1 MPSKDN
7 LIEQDSQQLSEVQ
20 RDEPSNWENSS
31 DSKGESQKGI
41 IAWFTHNSV
50 AANLLMWIIV
60 IGGIASIFTIEKQT
74 FPKFVINNIQIQ
86 VAYPAAAPE
95 EVEQGILMPI
105 EESLQGLDGIKKI
118 RATATEGMASLV
130 VEVQSNYELQQL
142 LDEINM
148 RVDAIRTFPENI
160 EQPQIFQMRFS
171 DPVARI
177 QVYGELNERELKD
190 LAINF
195 RPEVAAIPGV
205 GRAELEATRAYEVA
219 IEITDEKL
227 QEYALDFDQVAQ
239 AVRNSSLDLPGG
251 SIKAAAG
258 NILLRTKAQA
268 YYGSEFAGIVL
279 RTNSDGSRIT
289 LEDVANINDGF
300 EERAGFSSF
309 NGQQT
314 VMINVF
320 TAEGQNDID
329 VSEGVREFVN
339 LKNTQLPSTVKLAV
353 WADRSFYLKDRLNL
367 MLKNMAFGGFFV
379 FIILAIFLQLRLA
392 FWVLIGM
399 VVSFLGAMALMPA
412 VDDLTINMLT
422 LFGFILVLGIVV
434 DDAIIIGESVYSEV
448 EKSGQSPNSVI
459 VGAKRVAM
467 PATFGVLTTI
477 CAFIPMVSIGG
488 MMGAFWGSIG
498 WIVILCLGFSLVESK
513 WILPAHLAQMRPPK
527 NKTTNS
533 AKAFP
538 PNFFERMRVKASDG
552 LQSFCDNKYKP
563 LLEFSL
569 IHRYNTMAVFFALML
584 VSVGVVKGGFVR
596 WEFFPK
602 LPSDFIQAEIVMEN
616 GTNSEATNTAVHR
629 VAMALEQVD
638 SNLQATNQED
648 ALTHYF
654 SGSYTETTGMVIVE
668 LTKGEDRATNSFE
681 IVDQWRQATGD
692 IAGTK
697 SINFSQMMGGPQ
709 QGKPISFQL
718 RGNNIEQL
726 SLVAA
731 KLKLRLGAFE
741 GVYDIEDSYSDG
753 NREILVTLTANGES
767 LGFTASDVARQ
778 VRQAFYGAEA
788 QRILRGTE
796 EVKVMVRYP
805 LASRQ
810 SVSDLQKMHLRS
822 PSGTMVPF
830 AEIAN
835 IEFTVGSPSITR
847 IDQFR
852 SVTVSAD
859 VQTDVI
865 EAHQVVTQLRASF
878 EEEIARNY
886 PGVTFALEGMSQ
898 EEAESLT
905 DLALAAFAALLGIYA
920 LLAIPLKSYSQ
931 PLIIMSVI
939 PFGFIGA
946 LIGHLLLGL
955 SFSIL
960 SVFGLVALSGVVVN
974 DSLIMVDFVNR
985 ARAQGLTI
993 KSAALQAG
1001 TQRFRAIILTSA
1013 TTFFGLL
1020 PIVLERSLQ
1029 AQIVIPMAISLA
1041 FGILFATVI
1050 TLILIP
1056 SLYMILDD
1064 IRQAFEKLKA
1074 NKGDREPI

>member
-1 MPSKDN
+1 MPSK
-7 LIEQDSQQLSEVQ
+7 
-20 RDEPSNWENSS
+20 NSS
-31 DSKGESQKGI
+31 TEPQTESPTQNPVEKQTGI

-50 AANLLMWIIV
+50 AANLLMWMIIV
-60 IGGIASIFTIEKQT
+60 GGIASIFTIEKQT
-74 FPKFVINNIQIQ
+74 FPNFDINNIQIQ
-86 VAYPAAAPE
+86 VAYPSAAPQ

-118 RATATEGMASLV
+118 RATATEGMASFI
-130 VEVQSNYELQQL
+130 VEVQSDYDLQQL
-142 LDEINM
+142 LDEINT

-160 EQPQIFQMRFS
+160 EEPQIFQMRFT

-177 QVYGELNERELKD
+177 QVYGELSESELKE
-190 LAINF
+190 LAISF
-195 RPEVAAIPGV
+195 RPIVAAIPGV
-205 GRAELEATRAYEVA
+205 GRAELEATRAYEIA

-251 SIKAAAG
+251 SIKAADG

-268 YYGSEFAGIVL
+268 YYGNEFAEVIL

-289 LEDVANINDGF
+289 LADVATINDGF
-300 EERAGFSSF
+300 EERSGFSSF

-329 VSEGVREFVN
+329 VSTGVREFVD
-339 LKNTQLPSTVKLAV
+339 LKNTELPKTVALAV

-379 FIILAIFLQLRLA
+379 FIILALFLRLRLA
-392 FWVLIGM
+392 FWVLVGM
-399 VVSFLGAMALMPA
+399 TVSFLGAMALMPA

-434 DDAIIIGESVYSEV
+434 DDAIIIGESVYSEI
-448 EKSGQSPNSVI
+448 EKKGQSPTSVI
-459 VGAKRVAM
+459 IGAKRVAM

-498 WIVILCLGFSLVESK
+498 WIVILCLGFSLIESK
-513 WILPAHLAQMRPPK
+513 WILPAHLAKMKHQKGPS
-527 NKTTNS
+527 TS
-533 AKAFP
+533 
-538 PNFFERMRVKASDG
+538 PNFFERIRLKTSAG
-552 LQSFCDNKYKP
+552 LQYFIEHKYQP
-563 LLEFSL
+563 LLELSL
-569 IHRYNTMAVFFALML
+569 THRYNTMAIFFALML
-584 VSVGVVKGGFVR
+584 VAVGVVKGGFVR

-602 LPSDFIQAEIVMEN
+602 LPSDFIQAEIIMEN
-616 GTNSEATNTAVHR
+616 GTNSDTTNAAVKR
-629 VAMALEQVD
+629 VGLALEQID
-638 SNLQATNQED
+638 TDLQNTNAEH

-654 SGSYTETTGMVIVE
+654 SGSYSETTGMVIVE
-668 LTKGEDRATNSFE
+668 LTKGEDRETNSFE
-681 IVDQWRQATGD
+681 IVNLWRQA
-692 IAGTK
+692 AGTIPGAK
-697 SINFSQMMGGPQ
+697 SINFSQMMGGPP

-726 SLVAA
+726 RAA
-731 KLKLRLGAFE
+731 ALTLKEQLAAFE
-741 GVYDIEDSYSDG
+741 GVYDIEDSYSGG
-753 NREILVTLTANGES
+753 NREILVTLTPKGES
-767 LGFTASDVARQ
+767 LGFTLGAVARQ

-805 LASRQ
+805 LESRQ
-810 SVSDLQKMHLRS
+810 SVSNLQRMHLRT
-822 PSGTMVPF
+822 PSGAMVPF
-830 AEIAN
+830 SEIAN
-835 IEFTVGSPSITR
+835 IEFAQGSPSITR

-859 VQTDVI
+859 AEANVVEARKVI
-865 EAHQVVTQLRASF
+865 ADIKKSF
-878 EEEIARNY
+878 EANIAQQY
-886 PGVTFALEGMSQ
+886 PGVSFALEGMSQ
-898 EEAESLT
+898 EEQDSLA
-905 DLALAAFAALLGIYA
+905 DLALAAVGALLGIYA
-920 LLAIPLKSYSQ
+920 LLAIPLRSYSQ

-946 LIGHLLLGL
+946 LVGHMVLGL

-985 ARAQGLTI
+985 ARAQGLPI
-993 KSAALQAG
+993 KSAAVQAG
-1001 TQRFRAIILTSA
+1001 MQRFRAIILTSA

-1056 SLYMILDD
+1056 SLYLMLDD
-1064 IRQAFEKLKA
+1064 IHQLLGKLK
-1074 NKGDREPI
+1074 NKKKPLT

>member
-1 MPSKDN
+1 MLSKD
-7 LIEQDSQQLSEVQ
+7 SHP
-20 RDEPSNWENSS
+20 EPQAEN
-31 DSKGESQKGI
+31 QAGI
-41 IAWFTHNSV
+41 IAWFTHNTV
-50 AANLLMWIIV
+50 AANLLMWMIIA
-60 IGGIASIFTIEKQT
+60 GGIASIFTIEKQT
-74 FPKFVINNIQIQ
+74 FPNFDINNIQIQ
-86 VAYPAAAPE
+86 VAYPSAAPE

-118 RATATEGMASLV
+118 RATATEGMASFV
-130 VEVQSNYELQQL
+130 IEVQSDYELQQL

-160 EQPQIFQMRFS
+160 EEPQIYQMRFN

-177 QVYGELNERELKD
+177 QVYGELSEWELKE
-190 LAINF
+190 LAISL
-195 RPEVAAIPGV
+195 RPNVAAIPGV
-205 GRAELEATRAYEVA
+205 GRAELDATRAYEVA
-219 IEITDEKL
+219 IEITDQKL

-251 SIKAAAG
+251 SIKAAEG

-268 YYGSEFAGIVL
+268 YYGNEFSEIVL
-279 RTNSDGSRIT
+279 RTNSDGTRIT
-289 LEDVANINDGF
+289 LADVATISDGF
-300 EERAGFSSF
+300 EERSGFSSF

-314 VMINVF
+314 VMISVF

-329 VSEGVREFVN
+329 VSAGVRDFVN
-339 LKNTQLPSTVKLAV
+339 LKNTQLPEAVALAV

-379 FIILAIFLQLRLA
+379 FIILALFLRLRLA
-392 FWVLIGM
+392 FWVLVGM
-399 VVSFLGAMALMPA
+399 AVSFLGAMAIMPA

-434 DDAIIIGESVYSEV
+434 DDAIIIGESVYSEI
-448 EKSGQSPNSVI
+448 EKNGQSTTSVI
-459 VGAKRVAM
+459 IGAKRVAM

-498 WIVILCLGFSLVESK
+498 WIVILCLGFSLIESK
-513 WILPAHLAQMRPPK
+513 WILPAHLAHMKIKK
-527 NKTTNS
+527 NS
-533 AKAFP
+533 SVS
-538 PNFFERMRVKASDG
+538 PNFFERCRVKTSAG
-552 LQSFCDNKYKP
+552 LQYFIEYKYQP
-563 LLEFSL
+563 LLKLSL
-569 IHRYNTMAVFFALML
+569 THRYNTMAIFFALML
-584 VSVGVVKGGFVR
+584 LSVGLVQGGFVR

-616 GTNSEATNTAVHR
+616 GTNSDVTNAAVKR
-629 VAMALEQVD
+629 VGLALEQVD
-638 SNLQATNQED
+638 MQLQATNAED

-654 SGSYTETTGMVIVE
+654 SGSYSETTGRVIVE
-668 LTKGEDRATNSFE
+668 LTKGEDRETNSFE
-681 IVDQWRQATGD
+681 IVNLWRQATGV
-692 IAGTK
+692 IVGAK

-726 SLVAA
+726 RAA
-731 KLKLRLGAFE
+731 ALELKQQLAAFE
-741 GVYDIEDSYSDG
+741 GVYDIEDSYGDG
-753 NREILVTLTANGES
+753 NREILVTLTPKGES
-767 LGFTASDVARQ
+767 LGFTLSDVARQ

-788 QRILRGTE
+788 QRILRDTE

-805 LASRQ
+805 LESRQ
-810 SVSDLQKMHLRS
+810 SVSDLQEMHLRT
-822 PSGTMVPF
+822 PTGAMVPF

-835 IEFTVGSPSITR
+835 IEFAQGSPSISR

-859 VQTDVI
+859 AEASVI
-865 EAHQVVTQLRASF
+865 EARKVISEIKASF
-878 EEEIARNY
+878 EADIAREY
-886 PGVTFALEGMSQ
+886 PGVSFALEGMSQ
-898 EEAESLT
+898 EEADSLA
-905 DLALAAFAALLGIYA
+905 DLALAAVGALLGIYA

-946 LIGHLLLGL
+946 LIGHLVLGL

-985 ARAQGLTI
+985 ARAQGLPI
-993 KSAALQAG
+993 KSAAVQAG
-1001 TQRFRAIILTSA
+1001 MQRFRAIILTSA

-1056 SLYMILDD
+1056 CLYLMLDD
-1064 IRQAFEKLKA
+1064 IHQLLKKFNN
-1074 NKGDREPI
+1074 NKSQLEQT

>member
-1 MPSKDN
+1 MSSKDSST
-7 LIEQDSQQLSEVQ
+7 EPQAGQQPDSPVE
-20 RDEPSNWENSS
+20 R
-31 DSKGESQKGI
+31 QKGI

-50 AANLLMWIIV
+50 AANLLMWMIIV
-60 IGGIASIFTIEKQT
+60 GGIASIFTIEKQT
-74 FPKFVINNIQIQ
+74 FPNFDINNIQIQ
-86 VAYPAAAPE
+86 VAYPSAAPQ

-118 RATATEGMASLV
+118 RATATEGMASFV
-130 VEVQSNYELQQL
+130 VEVQSDYDLQQL
-142 LDEINM
+142 LDEINT
-148 RVDAIRTFPENI
+148 RVDAIRTFPDNI
-160 EQPQIFQMRFS
+160 EEPQIFQMRFT

-177 QVYGELNERELKD
+177 QVYGELSESELKE
-190 LAINF
+190 LAIRF
-195 RPEVAAIPGV
+195 RPIVAAIPGV
-205 GRAELEATRAYEVA
+205 GRAELEATRAYEIA

-227 QEYALDFDQVAQ
+227 QEYAVDFDQVAQ

-251 SIKAAAG
+251 SIKAADG

-268 YYGSEFAGIVL
+268 YYGNEFAEIIL

-289 LEDVANINDGF
+289 LADVATISDGF

-329 VSEGVREFVN
+329 VSAGVRDFVN
-339 LKNTQLPSTVKLAV
+339 LKNIELPKTVALAV

-379 FIILAIFLQLRLA
+379 FIILALFLRLRLA
-392 FWVLIGM
+392 FWVLVGM
-399 VVSFLGAMALMPA
+399 MVSFLGAMALMPA
-412 VDDLTINMLT
+412 VDDLSINMLT

-434 DDAIIIGESVYSEV
+434 DDAIIIGESVYSEI
-448 EKSGQSPNSVI
+448 EKKGQSPTSVI
-459 VGAKRVAM
+459 IGAKRVAM

-498 WIVILCLGFSLVESK
+498 WIVILCLGFSLIESK
-513 WILPAHLAQMRPPK
+513 WILPAHLAQMKHQKGPS
-527 NKTTNS
+527 NS
-533 AKAFP
+533 
-538 PNFFERMRVKASDG
+538 PNVFERIRLKTSAG
-552 LQSFCDNKYKP
+552 LQYFIEYKYQP
-563 LLEFSL
+563 LLDLSL
-569 IHRYNTMAVFFALML
+569 THRYNTMAIFFALML
-584 VSVGVVKGGFVR
+584 LSVGVVKGGFVR

-616 GTNSEATNTAVHR
+616 GTHSDATNAAVKR
-629 VAMALEQVD
+629 VGLALEQVD
-638 SNLQATNQED
+638 TDLQTTNAEY

-654 SGSYTETTGMVIVE
+654 SGSYSETTGMVIVE
-668 LTKGEDRATNSFE
+668 LTKGEDRETNSFE
-681 IVDQWRQATGD
+681 IVNLWRQA
-692 IAGTK
+692 AGTIPGAK
-697 SINFSQMMGGPQ
+697 SINFSQMMGGPP

-726 SLVAA
+726 RAA
-731 KLKLRLGAFE
+731 ALELKEQLAAFE
-741 GVYDIEDSYSDG
+741 GVYDIEDSYSGG
-753 NREILVTLTANGES
+753 NREILVTLTPKGES
-767 LGFTASDVARQ
+767 LGFTLGSVARQ
-778 VRQAFYGAEA
+778 VRHAFYGAEA

-796 EVKVMVRYP
+796 EVKVMIRYP
-805 LASRQ
+805 LESRQ
-810 SVSDLQKMHLRS
+810 SVSDLQGMHLRT
-822 PSGTMVPF
+822 PSGAMVPF

-835 IEFTVGSPSITR
+835 IEFAQGSPSITR
-847 IDQFR
+847 VDQFR

-859 VQTDVI
+859 AEASIVEARNVI
-865 EAHQVVTQLRASF
+865 ADIKKSF
-878 EEEIARNY
+878 EANIAQQY
-886 PGVTFALEGMSQ
+886 PGVSFALEGMSQ
-898 EEAESLT
+898 EEQDSLA
-905 DLALAAFAALLGIYA
+905 DLALAAVGALLGIYA
-920 LLAIPLKSYSQ
+920 LLAIPLRSYSQ

-946 LIGHLLLGL
+946 LVGHIVLGL

-985 ARAQGLTI
+985 ARAQGLPI
-993 KSAALQAG
+993 KSAAVRAG
-1001 TQRFRAIILTSA
+1001 MQRFRAIILTSA

-1056 SLYMILDD
+1056 SLYLMLDD
-1064 IRQAFEKLKA
+1064 IHRLLGEFKNKRGPLGQA
-1074 NKGDREPI
+1074 

>member
-1 MPSKDN
+1 MSNKDN
-7 LIEQDSQQLSEVQ
+7 PIEQGSQQQPTSP
-20 RDEPSNWENSS
+20 RDEQPQTEA
-31 DSKGESQKGI
+31 KVESQKGI

-60 IGGIASIFTIEKQT
+60 VGGITSILTIEKQT
-74 FPKFVINNIQIQ
+74 FPNFVINNIQIQ
-86 VAYPAAAPE
+86 VSYPAAAPQ

-118 RATATEGMASLV
+118 RATATEGMASLII
-130 VEVQSNYELQQL
+130 EVQNGYELQQL

-177 QVYGELNERELKD
+177 QVYGELNERELKE

-239 AVRNSSLDLPGG
+239 AVRDSSLDLPGG
-251 SIKAAAG
+251 SIKAIDG

-268 YYGSEFAGIVL
+268 YYGNEFAEIVL
-279 RTNSDGSRIT
+279 RTNSDGSRII
-289 LEDVANINDGF
+289 LGDVANISDGF
-300 EERAGFSSF
+300 EERSGFSSF

-329 VSEGVREFVN
+329 VSAGVRDFVN
-339 LKNTQLPSTVKLAV
+339 LKNNDLPHTVALAV

-379 FIILAIFLQLRLA
+379 FIILALFLQLRLA

-399 VVSFLGAMALMPA
+399 AVSFLGAMALMPA
-412 VDDLTINMLT
+412 VDNLTINMLT

-448 EKSGQSPNSVI
+448 EKNGQSPNSVI

-498 WIVILCLGFSLVESK
+498 WIVILCLGFSLIESK
-513 WILPAHLAQMRPPK
+513 WILPAHLARMKPSK
-527 NKTTNS
+527 NKTTDTE
-533 AKAFP
+533 KTLL
-538 PNFFERMRVKASDG
+538 PNLFERIRARASSS
-552 LQSFCDNKYKP
+552 LQSFCDNKYQP
-563 LLEFSL
+563 LLELSL
-569 IHRYNTMAVFFALML
+569 THRYNTMAIFFALLL
-584 VSVGVVKGGFVR
+584 VSVGLVKGGFVR

-616 GTNSEATNTAVHR
+616 GTNSEVTNAVVKR
-629 VAMALEQVD
+629 VAEALEQVD
-638 SNLQATNQED
+638 RNLQATNQED

-668 LTKGEDRATNSFE
+668 LTKGEDRETNSFE
-681 IVDQWRQATGD
+681 IVNQWRQATGA
-692 IAGTK
+692 IAGAK

-718 RGNNIEQL
+718 RGNNMEQL
-726 SLVAA
+726 SSAA
-731 KLKLRLGAFE
+731 TELKLKLAAFE

-753 NREILVTLTANGES
+753 NREILVALTANGES
-767 LGFTASDVARQ
+767 LGFTSSDVARQ

-805 LASRQ
+805 LASRR

-822 PSGTMVPF
+822 PSGAMVPF

-835 IEFTVGSPSITR
+835 IEFVVGSPSITR

-859 VQTDVI
+859 VQAAVI
-865 EAHQVVTQLRASF
+865 EARQVITEIKTSF
-878 EEEIARNY
+878 EAEIARKY

-898 EEAESLT
+898 EEADSLT
-905 DLALAAFAALLGIYA
+905 DLALAAFGALLGIYA

-946 LIGHLLLGL
+946 LVGHLLLGL

-985 ARAQGLTI
+985 ARAQGLAI
-993 KSAALQAG
+993 KSAAIQAG

-1056 SLYMILDD
+1056 SLYLMLDD
-1064 IRQAFEKLKA
+1064 IHWLFEKFKTKKEYLERA
-1074 NKGDREPI
+1074 

>member
-1 MPSKDN
+1 MSNKDN
-7 LIEQDSQQLSEVQ
+7 PIEQDSQQQPTSP
-20 RDEPSNWENSS
+20 RDEQPQTEA
-31 DSKGESQKGI
+31 KAESQKGI

-60 IGGIASIFTIEKQT
+60 VGGITSILTIEKQT
-74 FPKFVINNIQIQ
+74 FPNFVINNIQIQ
-86 VAYPAAAPE
+86 VSYPAAAPQ

-118 RATATEGMASLV
+118 RATATEGMASLI
-130 VEVQSNYELQQL
+130 VEVQSGYELQQL

-177 QVYGELNERELKD
+177 QVYGELNERELKE

-205 GRAELEATRAYEVA
+205 GRAELKATRAYEVA

-239 AVRNSSLDLPGG
+239 AVRDSSLDLPGG
-251 SIKAAAG
+251 SIKAIDG

-268 YYGSEFAGIVL
+268 YYGNEFAEIVL
-279 RTNSDGSRIT
+279 RTNSDGSRII
-289 LEDVANINDGF
+289 LGDVAHISDGF
-300 EERAGFSSF
+300 EERSGFSSF

-329 VSEGVREFVN
+329 VSAGVRDFVN
-339 LKNTQLPSTVKLAV
+339 LKNNDLPHTVALAV

-379 FIILAIFLQLRLA
+379 FIILALFLQLRLA

-399 VVSFLGAMALMPA
+399 AVSFLGAMALMPA
-412 VDDLTINMLT
+412 VDNLTVNMLT

-448 EKSGQSPNSVI
+448 EKNGQSPNSVI

-498 WIVILCLGFSLVESK
+498 WIVILCLGFSLIESK
-513 WILPAHLAQMRPPK
+513 WILPAHLARTKPSK
-527 NKTTNS
+527 NKTTN
-533 AKAFP
+533 AEKALL
-538 PNFFERMRVKASDG
+538 PNLFEHIRARASSG
-552 LQSFCDNKYKP
+552 LQSFCDNKYQP
-563 LLEFSL
+563 LLELSL
-569 IHRYNTMAVFFALML
+569 THRYNTMAIFFALLL
-584 VSVGVVKGGFVR
+584 VSVGVVKGSFVR

-616 GTNSEATNTAVHR
+616 GTNSEVTNTVVKR
-629 VAMALEQVD
+629 VAEALKQVD
-638 SNLQATNQED
+638 RNLQATNQEG

-654 SGSYTETTGMVIVE
+654 SGSYTETTGMVIAE
-668 LTKGEDRATNSFE
+668 LTKGEDRETNSFE
-681 IVDQWRQATGD
+681 IVNQWRQATGA
-692 IAGTK
+692 IAGVK

-726 SLVAA
+726 SSAA
-731 KLKLRLGAFE
+731 AELKLKLGAFE
-741 GVYDIEDSYSDG
+741 GVYDIEDTFSDG
-753 NREILVTLTANGES
+753 NREILVALTANGES
-767 LGFTASDVARQ
+767 LGFTLSDVARQ

-805 LASRQ
+805 LASRR

-822 PSGTMVPF
+822 PSGAMVPF
-830 AEIAN
+830 TEIAN
-835 IEFTVGSPSITR
+835 IEFVVGSPSITR

-859 VQTDVI
+859 VQAAVI
-865 EAHQVVTQLRASF
+865 EARQVTSEIKTSF
-878 EEEIARNY
+878 EAEIARKY

-898 EEAESLT
+898 EEADSLT
-905 DLALAAFAALLGIYA
+905 DLALAAFGALLGIYA

-946 LIGHLLLGL
+946 LVGHLLLGL

-985 ARAQGLTI
+985 ARAQGLAI

-1056 SLYMILDD
+1056 SLYMMLDD
-1064 IRQAFEKLKA
+1064 IHWLFGKFKTKKEYLERA
-1074 NKGDREPI
+1074 

>member
-1 MPSKDN
+1 MSSKN
-7 LIEQDSQQLSEVQ
+7 
-20 RDEPSNWENSS
+20 
-31 DSKGESQKGI
+31 DSKGPQYQQQPEKKVEPQVEKQTGI

-50 AANLLMWIIV
+50 AANLLMWMIIV
-60 IGGIASIFTIEKQT
+60 GGIASIFTIEKQT
-74 FPKFVINNIQIQ
+74 FPNFDINNIQIQ
-86 VAYPAAAPE
+86 VAYPAAAPQE
-95 EVEQGILMPI
+95 IEQGILMPI

-118 RATATEGMASLV
+118 RATATEGMASIII
-130 VEVQSNYELQQL
+130 EVQSGHDLQQL

-160 EQPQIFQMRFS
+160 EQPQIYQMRFN

-177 QVYGELNERELKD
+177 QVYGELSERELKE
-190 LAINF
+190 LAISL
-195 RPEVAAIPGV
+195 RPAVAAIAGV

-219 IEITDEKL
+219 IEVTDETL

-251 SIKAAAG
+251 SIKAVDG

-268 YYGSEFAGIVL
+268 YYGNEFAEIVV

-289 LEDVANINDGF
+289 LADVATINDGF
-300 EERAGFSSF
+300 EERTGFSSF

-329 VSEGVREFVN
+329 VSAGVRDFVS
-339 LKNTQLPSTVKLAV
+339 LKNTELPETVALAV

-379 FIILAIFLQLRLA
+379 FIILALFLHLRLA
-392 FWVLIGM
+392 FWVLVGM
-399 VVSFLGAMALMPA
+399 TVSFLGAMALMPA

-434 DDAIIIGESVYSEV
+434 DDAIIIGESVFSEI

-498 WIVILCLGFSLVESK
+498 WIVILCLAFSLIESK
-513 WILPAHLAQMRPPK
+513 WILPTHLAQMKSPK
-527 NKTTNS
+527 SSSDSPNIFVRIRLKTS
-533 AKAFP
+533 
-538 PNFFERMRVKASDG
+538 SS
-552 LQSFCDNKYKP
+552 LQSFIEHKYQP
-563 LLEFSL
+563 LLELSL
-569 IHRYNTMAVFFALML
+569 THRYNTMAIFFALML
-584 VSVGVVKGGFVR
+584 VSVGLVKGEFVR

-616 GTNSEATNTAVHR
+616 GTNSDVTNAAVKR
-629 VAMALEQVD
+629 VGLALEQVD
-638 SNLQATNQED
+638 TSLQASNEEY
-648 ALTHYF
+648 ALIHYF
-654 SGSYTETTGMVIVE
+654 SGSYSETTGIVIVE
-668 LTKGEDRATNSFE
+668 LTKGEDRETNSFE
-681 IVDQWRQATGD
+681 IVNLWREATGA
-692 IAGTK
+692 IVGAK

-726 SLVAA
+726 RAA
-731 KLKLRLGAFE
+731 ALELKQQLTAFE
-741 GVYDIEDSYSDG
+741 GVYDIEDSYSGG
-753 NREILVTLTANGES
+753 NREILVTLTPKGES
-767 LGFTASDVARQ
+767 LGFTLGNVARQ

-788 QRILRGTE
+788 QRVLRGTE

-805 LASRQ
+805 LASRR
-810 SVSDLQKMHLRS
+810 SVSDLQQMHLRM
-822 PSGTMVPF
+822 PSGAMVPF

-835 IEFTVGSPSITR
+835 IEFVESSPSISR

-859 VQTDVI
+859 VEVTII
-865 EAHQVVTQLRASF
+865 EARKVIADIKANF
-878 EEEIARNY
+878 ESSIAREY
-886 PGVTFALEGMSQ
+886 PGVSFALEGMSQ
-898 EEAESLT
+898 EEQDSLA
-905 DLALAAFAALLGIYA
+905 DLALAAVGALLGIYA

-946 LIGHLLLGL
+946 LVGHMLLGL

-974 DSLIMVDFVNR
+974 DSLIMVDFINR
-985 ARAQGLTI
+985 ARAQGLPI
-993 KSAALQAG
+993 KAAAVQAG
-1001 TQRFRAIILTSA
+1001 MQRFRAIILTSA

-1056 SLYMILDD
+1056 SLYLMLDD
-1064 IRQAFEKLKA
+1064 IHRLLEKLKDK
-1074 NKGDREPI
+1074 KGQLEQA

>member
-1 MPSKDN
+1 MPSKDDP
-7 LIEQDSQQLSEVQ
+7 IVQDCQQPLNSQQ
-20 RDEPSNWENSS
+20 DEHTHTDDEI
-31 DSKGESQKGI
+31 QKGI
-41 IAWFTHNSV
+41 IAWFTHNPV
-50 AANLLMWIIV
+50 AANLLMWIILV
-60 IGGIASIFTIEKQT
+60 GGIASIVTIEKQT
-74 FPKFVINNIQIQ
+74 FPKFVINSIQIQ
-86 VAYPAAAPE
+86 VAYPAAAAL

-118 RATATEGMASLV
+118 RGTATEGLASLII
-130 VEVQSNYELQQL
+130 EVQSGYDLQQL

-160 EQPQIFQMRFS
+160 EQPQVFQMRFS
-171 DPVARI
+171 DPVVRI
-177 QVYGELNERELKD
+177 QVYGQLNERELKE
-190 LAINF
+190 LAIEF
-195 RPEVAAIPGV
+195 RPQVAAIAGV
-205 GRAELEATRAYEVA
+205 GRAELAATRDYEVA
-219 IEITDEKL
+219 IEITDAKL
-227 QEYALDFDQVAQ
+227 QEYALDFDQIAQ

-251 SIKAAAG
+251 SIKAIDG
-258 NILLRTKAQA
+258 NILLRTQA
-268 YYGSEFAGIVL
+268 LAYDGNEFAEIVL

-289 LEDVANINDGF
+289 LADVAKVRDGF
-300 EERAGFSSF
+300 EERASFSSF

-329 VSEGVREFVN
+329 VSAGVRDFVN
-339 LKNTQLPSTVKLAV
+339 QKNTELPQTAALAV

-379 FIILAIFLQLRLA
+379 FIILALFLQLRLA
-392 FWVLIGM
+392 FWVLVGM
-399 VVSFLGAMALMPA
+399 TVSFFGAMALMPL
-412 VDDLTINMLT
+412 VDGLTINMLS

-434 DDAIIIGESVYSEV
+434 DDAIIIGESIYSEV
-448 EKSGQSPNSVI
+448 ESNGQTPGSVI

-498 WIVILCLGFSLVESK
+498 WIVILCLGFSLIESK
-513 WILPAHLAQMRPPK
+513 WILPAHLAQMKAPK
-527 NKTTNS
+527 NESINS
-533 AKAFP
+533 AKTSA
-538 PNFFERMRVKASDG
+538 PNLFERIRAQASGG
-552 LQSFCDNKYKP
+552 LQSLCDNQYKP
-563 LLEFSL
+563 LLQLSL
-569 IHRYNTMAVFFALML
+569 TYRYNTMAIFFALML
-584 VSVGVVKGGFVR
+584 VSVGLVKGGFVR

-602 LPSDFIQAEIVMEN
+602 LPSDFIQAEIIMEN
-616 GTNSEATNTAVHR
+616 GTNSQVTNATVKR
-629 VAMALEQVD
+629 VALALEQVD
-638 SNLQATNQED
+638 SDLQTTRQED

-654 SGSYTETTGMVIVE
+654 SGSYTETTGVIIVE
-668 LTKGEDRATNSFE
+668 LTKGESRATNSFE
-681 IVDQWRQATGD
+681 IVDQWREATGA
-692 IAGTK
+692 IAGVK

-709 QGKPISFQL
+709 QGKPVAFQL

-726 SLVAA
+726 IAA
-731 KLKLRLGAFE
+731 ATELKRKLAAFQ

-753 NREILVTLTANGES
+753 NREIIVALTANGES
-767 LGFTASDVARQ
+767 LGFTSSDVARQ

-796 EVKVMVRYP
+796 EVKVIVRYP
-805 LASRQ
+805 LASRR
-810 SVSDLQKMHLRS
+810 SVDDLQNMHLRS
-822 PSGTMVPF
+822 PSGVMVPF
-830 AEIAN
+830 AEIATV
-835 IEFTVGSPSITR
+835 EFIVGSPSITR

-852 SVTVSAD
+852 SVSVSAEVD
-859 VQTDVI
+859 PAVI
-865 EAHQVVTQLRASF
+865 EAHQVIAEIKTNF
-878 EEEIARNY
+878 EAEIAQKY
-886 PGVTFALEGMSQ
+886 PGVNFALEGMSQ
-898 EEAESLT
+898 EEADSLA
-905 DLALAAFAALLGIYA
+905 DLALAAFGALLGIYA

-985 ARAQGLTI
+985 ARDRGLTI
-993 KSAALQAG
+993 KLAALQAG

-1056 SLYMILDD
+1056 CLYLMLDD
-1064 IRQAFEKLKA
+1064 LHRLLGKLKTK
-1074 NKGDREPI
+1074 NKNLKAA

>member
-1 MPSKDN
+1 MSNKDN
-7 LIEQDSQQLSEVQ
+7 IMAQDSQQRPNTEA
-20 RDEPSNWENSS
+20 
-31 DSKGESQKGI
+31 KAGSQKGI

-60 IGGIASIFTIEKQT
+60 VGGITSILTIEKQT
-74 FPKFVINNIQIQ
+74 FPNFVINNIQIQ

-95 EVEQGILMPI
+95 EVERGILMPI

-118 RATATEGMASLV
+118 RATANEGMASLI
-130 VEVQSNYELQQL
+130 VEVQSGYELQQL

-148 RVDAIRTFPENI
+148 RVDSIRTFPENI
-160 EQPQIFQMRFS
+160 EQPQVFQMRFS

-177 QVYGELNERELKD
+177 QVYGELNERELKE

-205 GRAELEATRAYEVA
+205 GRAELNATRAYEVA

-251 SIKAAAG
+251 SIKALDG
-258 NILLRTKAQA
+258 NIFLRTKAQA
-268 YYGSEFAGIVL
+268 YYGSEFAAIVL

-289 LEDVANINDGF
+289 LADVANISDGF

-329 VSEGVREFVN
+329 VSAGVRDFVN
-339 LKNTQLPSTVKLAV
+339 LKNNDLPHTVTLAV

-379 FIILAIFLQLRLA
+379 FIILALFLQLRLA

-399 VVSFLGAMALMPA
+399 AVSFLGAMALMPA
-412 VDDLTINMLT
+412 VDGLTINMLT

-448 EKSGQSPNSVI
+448 EKNGQSPNSVI

-498 WIVILCLGFSLVESK
+498 WIVILCLGFSLIESK
-513 WILPAHLAQMRPPK
+513 WILPAHLAHMKPAK
-527 NKTTNS
+527 NKATNTEATLS
-533 AKAFP
+533 N
-538 PNFFERMRVKASDG
+538 NFFERIRASASGG
-552 LQSFCDNKYKP
+552 LQSFCDNQYKP
-563 LLEFSL
+563 LLELSL
-569 IHRYNTMAVFFALML
+569 THRYNTMAIFFALML
-584 VSVGVVKGGFVR
+584 VSVGLFKGGFVR

-616 GTNSEATNTAVHR
+616 GTSSEATNAAVKL
-629 VAMALEQVD
+629 VARALEQVD
-638 SNLQATNQED
+638 SNLQTTNQED
-648 ALTHYF
+648 ALAHYF
-654 SGSYTETTGMVIVE
+654 SGSYSETTGMVIVE
-668 LTKGEDRATNSFE
+668 LTKGEERATNSFE
-681 IVDQWRQATGD
+681 IVDQWREATGA
-692 IAGTK
+692 IAGAK

-718 RGNNIEQL
+718 RGNNMEQL
-726 SLVAA
+726 SSAA
-731 KLKLRLGAFE
+731 TELKLKLAAFE
-741 GVYDIEDSYSDG
+741 GVYDVEDSYSDG
-753 NREILVTLTANGES
+753 NREILVELTTNGES
-767 LGFTASDVARQ
+767 LGFTLSDVARQ

-805 LASRQ
+805 LASRR

-822 PSGTMVPF
+822 PSGAMVPF
-830 AEIAN
+830 AEITN
-835 IEFTVGSPSITR
+835 IEFVVGSPSITR
-847 IDQFR
+847 INQFR
-852 SVTVSAD
+852 SITVSAD
-859 VQTDVI
+859 VQTEVI
-865 EAHQVVTQLRASF
+865 EARQVITEIKTSF
-878 EEEIARNY
+878 EAEVARKY

-898 EEAESLT
+898 EEADSLT
-905 DLALAAFAALLGIYA
+905 DLALAAFGALLGIYA

-985 ARAQGLTI
+985 ARAQGLAI

-1001 TQRFRAIILTSA
+1001 TQRFRAIMLTSA

-1041 FGILFATVI
+1041 FGILFATII

-1056 SLYMILDD
+1056 SLYLMLDD
-1064 IRQAFEKLKA
+1064 LLRFFEKLRSK
-1074 NKGDREPI
+1074 KEHLEHI

>member
-1 MPSKDN
+1 MPSKKSPTGAASELKPENRSELYEESKDEYKAEN
-7 LIEQDSQQLSEVQ
+7 L
-20 RDEPSNWENSS
+20 
-31 DSKGESQKGI
+31 KGI

-50 AANLLMWIIV
+50 AANLLMWIIIV
-60 IGGIASIFTIEKQT
+60 GGIASIFTIEKQT
-74 FPKFVINNIQIQ
+74 FPNFDINNIQIQ
-86 VAYPAAAPE
+86 VAYPGSAPQ

-105 EESLQGLDGIKKI
+105 EEALQGLDGIKKI
-118 RATATEGMASLV
+118 RATASEGLASFII
-130 VEVQSNYELQQL
+130 EVQSGYELLQL

-160 EQPQIFQMRFS
+160 EQPQVFQMRFN

-177 QVYGELNERELKD
+177 QVYGELSERELKE
-190 LAINF
+190 LAISF
-195 RPEVAAIPGV
+195 RPEVADIAGV

-219 IEITDEKL
+219 IEISDEKL
-227 QEYALDFDQVAQ
+227 QEYALDFDQITQ
-239 AVRNSSLDLPGG
+239 AVRDSSLDLPGG
-251 SIKAAAG
+251 SIKAVDG

-268 YYGSEFAGIVL
+268 YFGKEFAEIVL
-279 RTNSDGSRIT
+279 RTNNDGSRIT
-289 LEDVANINDGF
+289 LADVANINDGF
-300 EERAGFSSF
+300 EERSGFSSF

-320 TAEGQNDID
+320 TAEGENDID
-329 VSEGVREFVN
+329 VSNGVRDFVN
-339 LKNTQLPSTVKLAV
+339 LKNTELPSTVALAV

-379 FIILAIFLQLRLA
+379 FIILALFLQLRLA
-392 FWVLIGM
+392 FWVLVGM
-399 VVSFLGAMALMPA
+399 AVSFLGAMALMPA
-412 VDDLTINMLT
+412 IDDLTINMLT

-434 DDAIIIGESVYSEV
+434 DDAIIIGESVYLEI
-448 EKSGQSPNSVI
+448 EKNGQSPTSVI

-498 WIVILCLGFSLVESK
+498 WIVILCLGFSLIESK
-513 WILPAHLAQMRPPK
+513 WILPAHLAHMKNHK
-527 NKTTNS
+527 NKTIHKDS
-533 AKAFP
+533 ISK
-538 PNFFERMRVKASDG
+538 PNFFNRIRSNISSG
-552 LQSFCDNKYKP
+552 LQSFCDNKYRP
-563 LLEFSL
+563 LLDLSL
-569 IHRYNTMAVFFALML
+569 KHRYNTMAIFLALML
-584 VSVGVVKGGFVR
+584 LSVGLVKGGFIR

-602 LPSDFIQAEIVMEN
+602 LPSDFIQAEIVMET
-616 GTNSEATNTAVHR
+616 GTNSKVTNAAVKR

-638 SNLQATNQED
+638 KNLQASNNEY

-668 LTKGEDRATNSFE
+668 LTKGEDRETNSFE
-681 IVDQWRQATGD
+681 IVNLWREATGS
-692 IAGTK
+692 IAGAK
-697 SINFSQMMGGPQ
+697 SINFSQMMGGPK

-718 RGNNIEQL
+718 RGNNIDQL
-726 SLVAA
+726 RGAA
-731 KLKLRLGAFE
+731 SELKQQLANIK

-753 NREILVTLTANGES
+753 NREILVSLTPNGES
-767 LGFTASDVARQ
+767 LGFTLSDVARQ
-778 VRQAFYGAEA
+778 VRQGFYGAEA

-805 LASRQ
+805 LESRR
-810 SVSDLQKMHLRS
+810 SVSDLQSMHLRS
-822 PSGTMVPF
+822 PSGVLVPF
-830 AEIAN
+830 AEITT
-835 IEFTVGSPSITR
+835 IEFTEGSPSITR

-859 VQTDVI
+859 AEAAII
-865 EAHQVVTQLRASF
+865 EARQVIAEIKTNF
-878 EEEIARNY
+878 ENKIAPKY
-886 PGVTFALEGMSQ
+886 PQVSFALEGMSQ
-898 EEAESLT
+898 EEADSLT
-905 DLALAAFAALLGIYA
+905 DLALAAFGALLGIYA

-939 PFGFIGA
+939 PFGVIGA
-946 LIGHLLLGL
+946 LVGHLLLGL

-985 ARAQGLTI
+985 ARAQGLPI

-1020 PIVLERSLQ
+1020 PIVLESSLQ

-1056 SLYMILDD
+1056 SLYLMLDD
-1064 IRQAFEKLKA
+1064 LHQLLEKLNVK
-1074 NKGDREPI
+1074 KRSELTHP

>member
-1 MPSKDN
+1 MPNKDN
-7 LIEQDSQQLSEVQ
+7 PIVQDSQQLLNSRQ
-20 RDEPSNWENSS
+20 DGHTQTDDET
-31 DSKGESQKGI
+31 QKGI

-50 AANLLMWIIV
+50 AANLLMWIILV
-60 IGGIASIFTIEKQT
+60 GGIASILTIEKQT
-74 FPKFVINNIQIQ
+74 FPKFVINSIQIQ
-86 VAYPAAAPE
+86 VAYPAAAAL

-118 RATATEGMASLV
+118 RGTATEGLASLI
-130 VEVQSNYELQQL
+130 VEVQSGYELQQL

-148 RVDAIRTFPENI
+148 RVGAIRTFPENI
-160 EQPQIFQMRFS
+160 EQPQIYQMRFS

-177 QVYGELNERELKD
+177 QVYGELNERELKE
-190 LAINF
+190 LAIEF
-195 RPEVAAIPGV
+195 RPQVAAISGV
-205 GRAELEATRAYEVA
+205 GRAEIEATRAYEVA
-219 IEITDEKL
+219 IEITDAKL

-251 SIKAAAG
+251 SIKAIDG

-268 YYGSEFAGIVL
+268 YDGNEFAEIVL

-289 LEDVANINDGF
+289 LADVAEIRDGF

-329 VSEGVREFVN
+329 VSAGVRDFVDQ
-339 LKNTQLPSTVKLAV
+339 KNIELPQTVALAV

-379 FIILAIFLQLRLA
+379 FIILALFLQLRLA
-392 FWVLIGM
+392 FWVLVGM
-399 VVSFLGAMALMPA
+399 TVSFFGAMALMPV
-412 VDDLTINMLT
+412 VDGLTINMLS

-434 DDAIIIGESVYSEV
+434 DDAIIIGESIYSEV
-448 EKSGQSPNSVI
+448 ERNGQSPSSVVI
-459 VGAKRVAM
+459 GAKRVAM

-498 WIVILCLGFSLVESK
+498 WIVILCLGFSLIESK
-513 WILPAHLAQMRPPK
+513 WILPAHLAQMKAPT
-527 NKTTNS
+527 NESINSVKTF
-533 AKAFP
+533 A
-538 PNFFERMRVKASDG
+538 PNLFERMRAQASGG
-552 LQSFCDNKYKP
+552 LQSLCDNKYKP
-563 LLEFSL
+563 LLELSL
-569 IHRYNTMAVFFALML
+569 TYRYNTMAIFFALML
-584 VSVGVVKGGFVR
+584 VSAGLIKGGFVR

-602 LPSDFIQAEIVMEN
+602 LPSDFIQAEITMEN
-616 GTNSEATNTAVHR
+616 GTNSQVTNATVKR
-629 VAMALEQVD
+629 VALALEQVD
-638 SNLQATNQED
+638 SDLQTSRQED

-654 SGSYTETTGMVIVE
+654 SGSYTETTGVIIVE
-668 LTKGEDRATNSFE
+668 LTKGESRETNSFE
-681 IVDQWRQATGD
+681 IVDQWRQAVGA
-692 IAGTK
+692 IAGVK

-709 QGKPISFQL
+709 QGKPVAFQL

-726 SLVAA
+726 IAA
-731 KLKLRLGAFE
+731 ATELKRKLAAFQ

-753 NREILVTLTANGES
+753 NREILVALTANGES
-767 LGFTASDVARQ
+767 LGFTSSDVARQ

-805 LASRQ
+805 LASRR
-810 SVSDLQKMHLRS
+810 SVGDLQNMHLRS
-822 PSGTMVPF
+822 PSGVMVSF
-830 AEIAN
+830 AEIATV
-835 IEFTVGSPSITR
+835 EFVVGSPSITR

-859 VQTDVI
+859 VDPTVI
-865 EAHQVVTQLRASF
+865 EAHQVIAEIKTKF
-878 EEEIARNY
+878 EAEIAQKY
-886 PGVTFALEGMSQ
+886 PGVNFALEGMSQ
-898 EEAESLT
+898 EEADSLT
-905 DLALAAFAALLGIYA
+905 DLALAAFGALLGIYA

-931 PLIIMSVI
+931 PLVIMSVI

-985 ARAQGLTI
+985 ARDRGLDI
-993 KSAALQAG
+993 KLAALQAG

-1056 SLYMILDD
+1056 CLYLMLDD
-1064 IRQAFEKLKA
+1064 LHRFFGKLNTKSKHSKA
-1074 NKGDREPI
+1074 A